1 MHMHVMTLMIMFD
14 DLLRQ
19 KWLLQYWWNA
29 RCMIIKLGFE
39 DDGDEADDDCD
50 GDDDYCNDVI
60 RSRHSI
66 YTSLASEES
75 SVKSK

>member
-1 MHMHVMTLMIMFD
+1 MVIAVLVECQMHDYQTGD
-14 DLLRQ
+14 
-19 KWLLQYWWNA
+19 
-29 RCMIIKLGFE
+29 E
-39 DDGDEADDDCD
+39 DDGDEADGD

-66 YTSLASEES
+66 YSSLASEDS

>member
-1 MHMHVMTLMIMFD
+1 MVISVLVECQMHDYQTGDED
-14 DLLRQ
+14 D
-19 KWLLQYWWNA
+19 
-29 RCMIIKLGFE
+29 E

-50 GDDDYCNDVI
+50 GDDNYCNDVI
-60 RSRHSI
+60 ISRQTI